1 MLNQKKLAAAV
12 TVALGASV
20 GFMSSAQATSSLFF
34 PHVVGSQ
41 TVASIITVINTA
53 GGRIAQYTNGNLH
66 QTLWTKNIDPAT
78 STTRPDL
85 RACEDYNQWVTT
97 SFNDITSFD
106 VYGEFG
112 QNTNGILFENRVK
125 TDRVDNSNDPNWSL
139 GNNTTLPQRGFL
151 LVDNEDNSS
160 ITDEGVLRGE
170 AFIFEFAAGA
180 TWGYQAAS
188 RNPHDGKY
196 NYATAVSADNAAIG
210 ILPYD
215 EFETGLM
222 VTPVDLGTPEKAGP
236 PVVPAVPADQ
246 NQGALATD
254 ISLSQKPYGTRG
266 FFDRDENPFSI
277 SRSERIVCVGRVDVE
292 DLLFSA
298 NGATGQF
305 LDGGWTTV
313 EINTRTADD
322 SNAVVFK
329 LEYNMSDTFNGE
341 SVTGVF
347 NNATHILPAGGRWVQ

>member
-1 MLNQKKLAAAV
+1 MLNQKKLAVAV

-41 TVASIITVINTA
+41 TVASILTVINTA

-66 QTLWTKNIDPAT
+66 QTLWTKDAGSNSDE
-78 STTRPDL
+78 
-85 RACEDYNQWVTT
+85 CEDYNQWVTT

-112 QNTNGILFENRVK
+112 QNTKGILFENRVT
-125 TDRVDNSNDPNWSL
+125 TDRVDNSNDPSWSL
-139 GNNTTLPQRGFL
+139 GANTTLPQRGFV

-160 ITDEGVLRGE
+160 ITDEGILRGE

-180 TWGYQAAS
+180 TWGYQAANRINGS
-188 RNPHDGKY
+188 YD
-196 NYATAVSADNAAIG
+196 YAGSASADNASIG

-215 EFETGLM
+215 EFETALM
-222 VTPVDLGTPEKAGP
+222 VTPVGNYQ
-236 PVVPAVPADQ
+236 AVG
-246 NQGALATD
+246 NLKTY
-254 ISLSQKPYGTRG
+254 ISLSQTPGGHFG

-277 SRSERIVCVGRVDVE
+277 SRSASVTCVGRVDVQ
-292 DLLFSA
+292 DLLFGA
-298 NGATGQF
+298 NGPTGQF

-313 EINTRTADD
+313 EINATGTAD

-329 LEYNMSDTFNGE
+329 LEYNMSDVFNGE
-341 SVTGVF
+341 PVTGVF
-347 NNATHILPAGGRWVQ
+347 NNATHILPYGNGWVE

>member
-1 MLNQKKLAAAV
+1 
-12 TVALGASV
+12 
-20 GFMSSAQATSSLFF
+20 MSSAQATSSLFF

-41 TVASIITVINTA
+41 TVASILTVINTA
-53 GGRIAQYTNGNLH
+53 SGRIAQYTNGNLH
-66 QTLWTKNIDPAT
+66 QTLWTKDVSKGAASNTDPC
-78 STTRPDL
+78 L
-85 RACEDYNQWVTT
+85 DYNQWVTT

-112 QNTNGILFENRVK
+112 QDSKGILFETRVTTNRVDH
-125 TDRVDNSNDPNWSL
+125 TNDPSWSL
-139 GNNTTLPQRGFL
+139 GANEILPQRGFL

-160 ITDEGVLRGE
+160 ITDEGTLRGE

-180 TWGYQAAS
+180 TWGYQAAN
-188 RNPHDGKY
+188 RINGGY
-196 NYATAVSADNAAIG
+196 NYAGSASADDASIG

-215 EFETGLM
+215 EFETALM
-222 VTPVDLGTPEKAGP
+222 VTPVGTNQD
-236 PVVPAVPADQ
+236 VP
-246 NQGALATD
+246 NLSTK
-254 ISLSQKPYGTRG
+254 ISLTQRPGGRQG

-277 SRSERIVCVGRVDVE
+277 SRDARVVCVGRVDVQ
-292 DLLFSA
+292 DLLFGA
-298 NGATGQF
+298 NGPTGQF

-313 EINTRTADD
+313 EINNTGTRD

-347 NNATHILPAGGRWVQ
+347 NNATHILPYGNGWVE

>member
-1 MLNQKKLAAAV
+1 MLNQKKLAVAV

-20 GFMSSAQATSSLFF
+20 GFVSSAQATSSLFF

-41 TVASIITVINTA
+41 TVASILTVINTD
-53 GGRIAQYTNGNLH
+53 GGRIAQFTNGNLH
-66 QTLWTKNIDPAT
+66 QTLWTKDAGSN
-78 STTRPDL
+78 SS
-85 RACEDYNQWVTT
+85 ACEDYNQWVTT
-97 SFNDITSFD
+97 SFNDVTSFD

-112 QNTNGILFENRVK
+112 QATNGILFENRV
-125 TDRVDNSNDPNWSL
+125 TTNRVDNSNDPNWSV
-139 GNNTTLPQRGFL
+139 GANTTLPQRGFM

-160 ITDEGVLRGE
+160 ITDEGTLRGE

-180 TWGYQAAS
+180 TWGYEAAN
-188 RNPHDGKY
+188 RVLGGYD
-196 NYATAVSADNAAIG
+196 YATSASADNTPIA

-215 EFETGLM
+215 EFETALM
-222 VTPVDLGTPEKAGP
+222 VTPVGPNQNRGDLT
-236 PVVPAVPADQ
+236 
-246 NQGALATD
+246 TT
-254 ISLSQKPYGTRG
+254 ISLSQTPGGHYG

-277 SRSERIVCVGRVDVE
+277 SRFASVKCVGRVDVQ
-292 DLLFSA
+292 DLLFGA
-298 NGATGQF
+298 NGPTGQF

-313 EINTRTADD
+313 EINNIGTVD

-347 NNATHILPAGGRWVQ
+347 NNATHILPYGNGWVE

>member
-1 MLNQKKLAAAV
+1 MLNQKKLAVAV

-53 GGRIAQYTNGNLH
+53 GGRVAQYTNGNLH
-66 QTLWTKNIDPAT
+66 QTLWTKNIDPAAG
-78 STTRPDL
+78 STRPDL
-85 RACEDYNQWVTT
+85 RECEDYNQWVTT

-112 QNTNGILFENRVK
+112 QETNGILFENRVK

-139 GNNTTLPQRGFL
+139 GANTTLPQRGFL

-160 ITDEGVLRGE
+160 ITDEGILRGE

-188 RNPHDGKY
+188 RNPHTGAY
-196 NYATAVSADNAAIG
+196 NYSAAVSADNAAIG

-222 VTPVDLGTPEKAGP
+222 VTPVDV
-236 PVVPAVPADQ
+236 VVPIDQ
-246 NQGALATD
+246 NQGDLKTV
-254 ISLSQKPYGTRG
+254 ISLSQRPYGTRG

-277 SRSERIVCVGRVDVE
+277 SRSENVTCVGRVDVE

-329 LEYNMSDTFNGE
+329 LEYNMTDTFNGE

-347 NNATHILPAGGRWVQ
+347 NNATHILPAGGTWVQ

>member
-1 MLNQKKLAAAV
+1 MLNQKKLAVAV

-34 PHVVGSQ
+34 PHVVGSE
-41 TVASIITVINTA
+41 TVASILTVINTA
-53 GGRIAQYTNGNLH
+53 SGRIAQFTNGNLH
-66 QTLWTKNIDPAT
+66 QTLWTKDASNNLA
-78 STTRPDL
+78 S
-85 RACEDYNQWVTT
+85 CEDYNQWVTT

-112 QNTNGILFENRVK
+112 QNTKGILFENRV
-125 TDRVDNSNDPNWSL
+125 TTNRVDNSNDPSWSL
-139 GNNTTLPQRGFL
+139 GANTTLPQRGFM

-160 ITDEGVLRGE
+160 ITDEGILRGE

-180 TWGYQAAS
+180 TWGYQAAN
-188 RNPHDGKY
+188 RVAGGYD
-196 NYATAVSADNAAIG
+196 YAGAASADNASIG

-215 EFETGLM
+215 EFETALM
-222 VTPVDLGTPEKAGP
+222 VTPVNAPGETQYVG
-236 PVVPAVPADQ
+236 
-246 NQGALATD
+246 NLAST
-254 ISLSQKPYGTRG
+254 ITLTQRPGGHEG

-277 SRSERIVCVGRVDVE
+277 TRKAQVVCVGRVDVQ
-292 DLLFSA
+292 DLLFGA
-298 NGATGQF
+298 NGPTGQF

-313 EINTRTADD
+313 EINQTGTTD

-329 LEYNMSDTFNGE
+329 LEYNMSDVFNGE

-347 NNATHILPAGGRWVQ
+347 NNATHILPYGNGWVE

>member
-1 MLNQKKLAAAV
+1 MLNQKKLAVAV

-20 GFMSSAQATSSLFF
+20 GFMSPAQATSSLFF

-53 GGRIAQYTNGNLH
+53 SNRIAQYTNGNLH

-78 STTRPDL
+78 STTKPDL

-112 QNTNGILFENRVK
+112 QNTKGILFENRVT

-139 GNNTTLPQRGFL
+139 GANTTLPQRGFL

-160 ITDEGVLRGE
+160 ITDEGILRGE

-188 RNPHDGKY
+188 RSTHDGTY
-196 NYATAVSADNAAIG
+196 DYSTAVSADNAAIG

-222 VTPVDLGTPEKAGP
+222 VTPVDIVTP
-236 PVVPAVPADQ
+236 VDQ
-246 NQGALATD
+246 NQGALSTNIA
-254 ISLSQKPYGTRG
+254 LSQKPYGTRG

-277 SRSERIVCVGRVDVE
+277 SRSETIVCVGRVDVE

-298 NGATGQF
+298 NGASGQF

-313 EINTRTADD
+313 EINSRASSAGDD
-322 SNAVVFK
+322 SDAIVFK
-329 LEYNMSDTFNGE
+329 LEYNITETFNGE
-341 SVTGVF
+341 DVTGVF
-347 NNATHILPAGGRWVQ
+347 NNATHILPKGGSWVK